1 MTLLERLRQTGQ
13 ALDSELA
20 ERHGLRVAAVNA
32 ELAPHVAAGRV
43 VSCVIRSPRGK
54 QLAVEYRMSGSF
66 PRLRPGPRTC

>member
-1 MTLLERLRQTGQ
+1 MTLLERLRQVGQ
-13 ALDSELA
+13 SLDSELA

-54 QLAVEYRMSGSF
+54 QLGIEYRLSGDL
-66 PRLRPGPRTC
+66 PRVRPGPKAK

>member
-13 ALDSELA
+13 ALDAELA

-54 QLAVEYRMSGSF
+54 QLAVEYRMSGAF
-66 PRLRPGPRTC
+66 PRLRPGPRT

>member
-1 MTLLERLRQTGQ
+1 VTLLERLRQTGQ
-13 ALDSELA
+13 ALDRELA
-20 ERHGLRVAAVNA
+20 DRHGLRVAAVND

-66 PRLRPGPRTC
+66 PRLRPGPRSC

>member
-1 MTLLERLRQTGQ
+1 VTLLERLRQTGQ
-13 ALDSELA
+13 ALDAELA
-20 ERHGLRVAAVNA
+20 ERHGLRVAAVND

-66 PRLRPGPRTC
+66 PRLRPGPRT